1 MVRLQKAGLRTSNPT
16 EILLYYSPLLNT
28 AKKKELK
35 LYFLLLKAVFSVK
48 DFIGN
53 KDYKKVR
60 TFNVDLKITPSQRK
74 LIVNFKDGEHLYG
87 TSHSYGRYKVGFFV
101 YPIDPK
107 DNSERI
113 FVIHKAI
120 ESVRLMKIDQN
131 GDIIKGWVEECQPER
146 ESFILFP
153 LIEYSKEERI
163 EIKFSSLKAVF
174 FVKDFTGDKNYK
186 KVRTFNVDLKITPQ
200 YFL

>member
-1 MVRLQKAGLRTSNPT
+1 ML
-16 EILLYYSPLLNT
+16 
-28 AKKKELK
+28 KKKAVVKYRNGDIIKGWIEEFKPQRESFMLFPLIEYSK
-35 LYFLLLKAVFSVK
+35 EDRIEIKFSSLKAVFFVK

-74 LIVNFKDGEHLYG
+74 LIVNFLDDEHLYG

-120 ESVRLMKIDQN
+120 ESVRLMKI
-131 GDIIKGWVEECQPER
+131 
-146 ESFILFP
+146 
-153 LIEYSKEERI
+153 
-163 EIKFSSLKAVF
+163 EI
-174 FVKDFTGDKNYK
+174 
-186 KVRTFNVDLKITPQ
+186 
-200 YFL
+200 